1 MNMETSEKKH
11 IVLARKYR
19 PKMLAELIGQDVFV
33 KTISNAIT
41 TNKLHHAFLLTGTR
55 GVGKTSSARILAL
68 SLNCKKFDAPTLTPC
83 LECECC
89 KAILNGSNPDV
100 IEFDAAS
107 NTGKDDIHEVV
118 LDKIAYAPMM
128 SRYRVYIIDEVH
140 MLSKSAFNAF
150 LKTLEEP
157 PEKVKFIFATTE
169 VNKVPITIMSRC
181 QKFYLKNVSAD
192 VIFPHLKKICEQ
204 EEIKYD
210 EESLKLIA
218 KYANGSVRDG
228 LSLLDQAIS
237 ICDSKISFQDVE
249 KMLAIPDKQMLAELF
264 YSVYLGDV
272 KDALE
277 KADCFISNEVETFSV
292 VNEIMEIILD
302 WLRVASGVIA
312 IEKVG
317 VETAGILIKLIDDNN
332 LNVPRLLRMWQV
344 VSNSLGEIKS
354 IQSRQYLTILIY
366 KLCYISTLP
375 TPVEILKT
383 IKDEDLKQVSLI
395 FPEAK
400 VVK

>member
-1 MNMETSEKKH
+1 MDKEAGKH

-19 PKMLAELIGQDVFV
+19 PKILAELIGQDVFV

-100 IEFDAAS
+100 IEFNAAS
-107 NTGKDDIHEVV
+107 NTGKDDIHEAV

-157 PEKVKFIFATTE
+157 PEKIKFIFATTE

-237 ICDSKISFQDVE
+237 ICSGAVSLQEVE

-264 YSVYLGDV
+264 YFVYLGNI
-272 KDALE
+272 KEALE
-277 KADCFISNEVETFSV
+277 RADCFISNEVDISSV
-292 VNEIMEIILD
+292 VNEIMEIILEG
-302 WLRVASGVIA
+302 LKVASGVIETDKA
-312 IEKVG
+312 SIEVAD
-317 VETAGILIKLIDDNN
+317 VLSKLIDDNN
-332 LNVPRLLRMWQV
+332 LNIPRLLRMWQV
-344 VSNSLGEIKS
+344 VSNSLGEIKN

-383 IKDEDLKQVSLI
+383 IKDEDLKNASSI

>member
-1 MNMETSEKKH
+1 MDKEAGKH

-19 PKMLAELIGQDVFV
+19 PKILAELIGQDVFV

-107 NTGKDDIHEVV
+107 NTGKDDIHEAV

-157 PEKVKFIFATTE
+157 PEKIKFIFATTE

-204 EEIKYD
+204 EGIKYD

-237 ICDSKISFQDVE
+237 ICSGAVSLQEVE

-264 YSVYLGDV
+264 YFVYLGNI
-272 KDALE
+272 KESLE
-277 KADCFISNEVETFSV
+277 KADCFISNEVDISSV
-292 VNEIMEIILD
+292 VNEIMEIILEG
-302 WLRVASGVIA
+302 LKVASGVIETDKA
-312 IEKVG
+312 SIEVAD
-317 VETAGILIKLIDDNN
+317 VLLKLIDDNN
-332 LNVPRLLRMWQV
+332 LNIPRLLRMWQV
-344 VSNSLGEIKS
+344 VSNSLGEIKN

-383 IKDEDLKQVSLI
+383 IKDEDLKNASSI